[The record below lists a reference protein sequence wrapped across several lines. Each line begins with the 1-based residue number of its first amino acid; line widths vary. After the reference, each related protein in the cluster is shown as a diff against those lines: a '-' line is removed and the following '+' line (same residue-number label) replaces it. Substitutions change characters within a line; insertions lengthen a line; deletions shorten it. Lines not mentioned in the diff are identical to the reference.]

1 MRMMLVGAGA
11 VGESIL
17 KILQKRD
24 PEGSWFSYVLICD
37 FDEARAEEVLNH
49 LKQTEKEGRP
59 LRFAA
64 AFVNAKDTASMVT
77 LARKHRIDFIM
88 DAASPFVSNQIF
100 DAAFEAGTGYASMG
114 TWSVPMEEPAY
125 GLGIENS
132 YTEPMTKY
140 NFDRHEAWR
149 DKGQMAVICLGIDP
163 GVVNVFAK
171 YAATRLFDEMTEAH
185 VKDSGNLAFPGADPD
200 NIVFGFNVWTV
211 LDEVMNPNV
220 EYDEAKGG
228 LFVEKAFAGKEV
240 FRMPDGIGDNTLV
253 KVEHEE
259 TVTFPRFLK
268 QYGLKRASFKI
279 SLDENL
285 ITALKVIDHLGLRSL
300 KPVDVGGVK
309 VVPRDVVAA
318 CAPQPKDI
326 GDEMTGEMCVGVHCI
341 GKKDGQHKEYFIY
354 QTFDNQESLRDWG
367 LQAVVVQTGFGAA
380 LALELIAKGIWKDS
394 GVFSPE
400 YFDPEPYLAL
410 MEETGFAYHIE
421 DRS

>member
-37 FDEARAEEVLNH
+37 FDEARAREVLNH

-149 DKGQMAVICLGIDP
+149 DNGQMAVICLGIDP

-185 VKDSGNLAFPGADPD
+185 VKDGGNLAFPGADPD

-285 ITALKVIDHLGLRSL
+285 ITALKVIEHLGLRSL